1 MVSDKQRRALVRPLM
16 KRRPDLAYHR
26 QYVFFRDL
34 RHYLR
39 GVFFESG
46 TYGGF
51 DLRAFVFPLF
61 DATTFHYFRQT
72 RSLED
77 DDKDEPFVKYYPTDK
92 TGPDHL
98 ASEQMA
104 LEISDVIEREGLPEV
119 ADLASPEALA
129 KRPAYSRAAI
139 DEILGACFNGDYE
152 RARHEVESYVEYWKD
167 TWEKLPLG
175 IKRFKTN
182 VLYETKYKVF
192 SFDLVTE
199 EHKFHQSDR
208 WRMAYLGSILRTD
221 PSRIPALLHEW
232 EAFTVKSFNLHK
244 YWTPTPFPCDR

>member
-1 MVSDKQRRALVRPLM
+1 MVSDKQRRALVRPLI

-61 DATTFHYFRQT
+61 DATTFHYVRQT
-72 RSLED
+72 GSLDDED
-77 DDKDEPFVKYYPTDK
+77 RDEPFVKYYPTDK

-104 LEISDVIEREGLPEV
+104 LEISDVIEREALPEV

-129 KRPAYSRAAI
+129 KRPAYSKAGI
-139 DEILGACFNGDYE
+139 DDILGACFNGD
-152 RARHEVESYVEYWKD
+152 HEKAQLGVDSYLEFWNGSLSYKD
-167 TWEKLPLG
+167 KE
-175 IKRFKTN
+175 
-182 VLYETKYKVF
+182 VF
-192 SFDLVTE
+192 SIDLATE
-199 EHKFHQSDR
+199 EHKLDR
-208 WRMAYLGSILRTD
+208 SSEWRMAYLGKILRTD
-221 PSRIPALLHEW
+221 RSRIPALLHEW

-244 YWTPTPFPCDR
+244 YWTPTPFPCEARG